1 VSNGNAVR
9 PALRVQSGQ
18 LAIFH
23 DPICSRPCGGE
34 TLPMMANREEQMGDH
49 GWEAG
54 YTEGYAAGL
63 EEAWARVSALI
74 ARGPLP
80 AGQSK
85 RGDALLLAC
94 RVIARPKTRGIFK
107 RI

>member
-1 VSNGNAVR
+1 
-9 PALRVQSGQ
+9 
-18 LAIFH
+18 
-23 DPICSRPCGGE
+23 
-34 TLPMMANREEQMGDH
+34 MMANREEQMDGK

-80 AGQSK
+80 AGQSE
-85 RGDALLLAC
+85 RRDALLLAC
-94 RVIARPKTRGIFK
+94 RVIARPKTRGLFK